1 MGDDFVEQ
9 PDGRMVAGPEIL
21 NLGKPSTGA
30 GAARLLLL
38 AGLLVAVMFGVL
50 IGRGTA
56 PTPEMTWQSLYGDR
70 IQDGCL
76 PQGLIVGVGPQ
87 AQTDQLTDGV
97 ERAVAAIHTMYPDAR
112 DIESH
117 VTAVPQ
123 TARLRQ
129 ANPQAGVVAYVT
141 LERCLG

>member
-50 IGRGTA
+50 IGRGTVSA
-56 PTPEMTWQSLYGDR
+56 PETTWQDLYATR

-76 PQGLIVGVGPQ
+76 PLGLIVGVGKQ
-87 AQTDQLTDGV
+87 VETDRLTEALALSV
-97 ERAVAAIHTMYPDAR
+97 SAIRSEYPDAES
-112 DIESH
+112 IETHLASI
-117 VTAVPQ
+117 PQ
-123 TARLRQ
+123 MAHLRQ
-129 ANPQAGVVAYVT
+129 ANPNAELVAYVT
-141 LERCLG
+141 LERCLD